1 MVSSSWCCYRGHR
14 SIGFVR
20 VVEVVAT
27 IIGIVV
33 AALVV
38 FVAVLGLA
46 VEVQGQQWH
55 VLMMTRPWSM
65 LVE

>member
-1 MVSSSWCCYRGHR
+1 M
-14 SIGFVR
+14 
-20 VVEVVAT
+20 VEVVAT

-33 AALVV
+33 AVLVV

>member
-1 MVSSSWCCYRGHR
+1 M
-14 SIGFVR
+14 
-20 VVEVVAT
+20 VEVVAT
-27 IIGIVV
+27 IRGIVV
-33 AALVV
+33 AVLVV

-55 VLMMTRPWSM
+55 VLMMTSPWSE

>member
-1 MVSSSWCCYRGHR
+1 M
-14 SIGFVR
+14 
-20 VVEVVAT
+20 VEVVAT
-27 IIGIVV
+27 KIGIVV
-33 AALVV
+33 AVLVV

-46 VEVQGQQWH
+46 VEVQGQQLR